1 MIEYISGRVADLT
14 PTEAI
19 IESDGG
25 VGYLLSI
32 SLNTFTAMQ
41 TVQREDRPG
50 KLWVHESIR
59 EDAYDLF
66 GFATRDERLLFR
78 ALLSVNG
85 IGGQTARTI
94 LSTFTPNEL
103 SQIIQTED
111 VNMLKTVKGVGP
123 KAAARIV
130 VDLKDKM
137 MPLGGGS
144 PTASGSSQ
152 TVQRSALVDEAV
164 AALTML
170 GFAPAPS
177 QKVVMDFVKENPD
190 AEVQVVVKAALKALR
205 K

>member
-1 MIEYISGRVADLT
+1 
-14 PTEAI
+14 
-19 IESDGG
+19 
-25 VGYLLSI
+25 
-32 SLNTFTAMQ
+32 MQ

-144 PTASGSSQ
+144 PTASGSSS